1 MKLDNYIN
9 DKAYQIGNESI
20 DVIINLWSSDKK
32 TFWRSTNHKNRKIKD
47 DKFYPTVSFRCAES
61 LLATFIRS
69 PEFISANTKSK
80 LFEEIVP
87 KFLSINLID
96 LDSSLYTGNKDG
108 ELNEF
113 TLSIYIQTFCRIVKI
128 SENKFKQKNEAI
140 NKLVLAVENLL
151 IHSFVEQGLQ
161 NDFKSEH
168 PFILFHVIRAL
179 KLCLEFIEDKILR
192 KRVDDIIGTI
202 ITSILSVTENLLSK
216 SVRGAL
222 SPSDN
227 VALAFCSA
235 SLSQN
240 QIAKNL
246 QHLSS
251 AMKIAINSQDF
262 SGCWPMGRV
271 IHENKDID
279 SQRLEISTH
288 EIAWALTLT
297 SNELLDNK
305 MFVCENINT
314 EEILERLIKSLDYV
328 KNSTEHMMHENN
340 LLSGWCSSQPYNFK
354 IIESWTSAN
363 VLQFISS
370 LKILNERLNL
380 YTVLNSFAVVHPEDN
395 DWPGWLRWN
404 DYKTNSETNHEY
416 PILKYL
422 DDKLINKINHHSQN
436 LPSAENRSV
445 SALLFGPPGTSKTTI
460 VKAVADGL
468 KWPVVLLN
476 PGQFIEG
483 GLESIER
490 MARDV
495 FDRLMQL
502 NRTVVIFDE
511 CDELFRDRVPSK
523 ESEQTRGITAFVTA
537 CMLPKLQELHDRG
550 KIVFFICTNNFE
562 TIDSAIKRGGRIDH
576 VLGVGPPDLLARKK
590 IVDFTKKQLLS
601 TSNYSPKPKFLDE
614 ACEKLSQE
622 TEGFIRSEILRAVNL
637 LFESAPWKNK
647 EEAIKSARNIV
658 NLFESSLTI
667 TKEELSNFKQLNKKF
682 SHNLIEA

>member
-1 MKLDNYIN
+1 MKVDYYIN
-9 DKAYQIGNESI
+9 DKSHRIVNASI
-20 DVIINLWSSDKK
+20 NAMINLWSSDKK
-32 TFWRSTNHKNRKIKD
+32 TFWRSTTHKSRATEE
-47 DKFYPTVSFRCAES
+47 DKFYPTVSLRCTES
-61 LLATFIRS
+61 LIATFIRS
-69 PEFISANTKSK
+69 PEIISNNAKSK
-80 LFEEIVP
+80 LFEEIIP
-87 KFLSINLID
+87 KLLTIDLGD
-96 LDSSLYTGNKDG
+96 LDSSLDTGNEDD

-113 TLSIYIQTFCRIVKI
+113 TLSIYIQTFCRIIKI
-128 SENKFKQKNEAI
+128 SKKKLAQKNAS
-140 NKLVLAVENLL
+140 NKLTIAVKNLL
-151 IHSFVEQGLQ
+151 NHSFVKEGFE
-161 NDFKSEH
+161 NEH
-168 PFILFHVIRAL
+168 PFILFHAVRAL
-179 KLCLEFIEDKILR
+179 KLSLECIDDNRLIKKI
-192 KRVDDIIGTI
+192 DSTI
-202 ITSILSVTENLLSK
+202 NTISKSILSVTETLLSK

-235 SLSQN
+235 SLSQS
-240 QIAKNL
+240 QIAKNI
-246 QHLSS
+246 QHLISS
-251 AMKIAINSQDF
+251 LEISINSQDF

-271 IHENKDID
+271 IHENKDIN

-297 SNELLDNK
+297 CNELIDNK
-305 MFVCENINT
+305 LFDNENIDTGQIFEKLN
-314 EEILERLIKSLDYV
+314 KSLDYV
-328 KNSTEHMMHENN
+328 KISTEYMTYKDT

-363 VLQFISS
+363 VLQFTSS
-370 LKILNERLNL
+370 LNYLQERLNV
-380 YTVLNSFAVVHPEDN
+380 YMVLDSFSVVHPEDN
-395 DWPGWLRWN
+395 DWPDWLRWD
-404 DYKTNSETNHEY
+404 DYKINSETNHDY

-422 DDKLINKINHHSQN
+422 DDNLINIISNHPQN

-468 KWPVVLLN
+468 KWPIVLLN

-511 CDELFRDRVPSK
+511 CDELFRDRVPS
-523 ESEQTRGITAFVTA
+523 EASEQTRGITAFVTA

-576 VLGVGPPDLLARKK
+576 ILGVGPPDLLARKK
-590 IVDFTKKQLLS
+590 VIDFTKKQLLS
-601 TSNYSPKPKFLDE
+601 RNNNGQKPNFLDK

-637 LFESAPWKNK
+637 LFKSASWENE
-647 EEAIKSARNIV
+647 EEAIKSTRKIV

-667 TKEELSNFKQLNKKF
+667 TKKELSNFKQLNKKF
-682 SHNLIEA
+682 SHNLLET